1 MGCLQND
8 KFANMCLSLEMLQK
22 HLGISN
28 CNDILAMKPDNV
40 ISRIHLGNDRANR
53 IISFDIDRN
62 IFIKDVLENI
72 TIPDRSMEPKKIVV
86 EYSSPNIAKP
96 FHLGHLRSTII
107 GNFVANLAE
116 YLGNSVTRI
125 NYLGD
130 WGTQFGMLKIG
141 VELANLTKEQIKAD
155 PLNMLY
161 NAYVN
166 ASKLAEKDVNIRESA
181 RKIFMKL
188 EKGETDGIENWKDY
202 KQYTIQELDTVYK
215 RLGVKFD
222 TYNFESMYSAKDIQ
236 NVISLL
242 EAKKII
248 HLDSGGKKVAM
259 IQDKPIPLVKS
270 DGSMLYLTRDIA
282 AALDRY
288 SKYKFDQMLYIV
300 DNTQSEHFNALHD
313 VLFQM
318 DLPWAGRIKHIK
330 FGRIRSMSTRKGTA
344 VFLKDILNEAQDI
357 MKKNQIQSPSKSMI
371 SEMGNN

>member
-1 MGCLQND
+1 MGCSQNA
-8 KFANMCLSLEMLQK
+8 KFANICLSLDMLQK
-22 HLGISN
+22 HVGISN
-28 CNDILAMKPDNV
+28 CNNILAIKPDNV
-40 ISRIHLGNDRANR
+40 ISRIYLGNDRANR

-72 TIPDRSMEPKKIVV
+72 QHPDSLVHPKKIVV

-107 GNFVANLAE
+107 GNFVANLHKH
-116 YLGNSVTRI
+116 LGNYVTRI

-130 WGTQFGMLKIG
+130 WGTQFGMLKVG
-141 VELANLTKEQIKAD
+141 VELANLTSEQIKAD
-155 PLNMLY
+155 PLNLLY

-166 ASKLAEKDVNIRESA
+166 ANKLAETDSNIRERA
-181 RKIFMKL
+181 REIFMKL
-188 EKGETDGIENWKDY
+188 EKGEVDDIENWKDY

-242 EAKKII
+242 ETKKII

-259 IQDKPIPLVKS
+259 IQDKPIPLIKS

-288 SKYKFDQMLYIV
+288 NKYKFDQMLYIV
-300 DNTQSEHFNALHD
+300 DNTQSDHFNALHD
-313 VLFQM
+313 VLFRM

-330 FGRIRSMSTRKGTA
+330 FGRIRGMSTRKGTA
-344 VFLKDILNEAQDI
+344 VFLKDILNEAQYI
-357 MKKNQIQSPSKSMI
+357 MKKNQIQSPSKL
-371 SEMGNN
+371 